1 MPTQMTAR
9 ALLSIKSSPSLFLPR
24 HTARAN
30 ITAPLGDSSVS
41 LLFFSCIHQTITG
54 AVKLATQS
62 TNKIKIH
69 SFKHGPNHWGK

>member
-30 ITAPLGDSSVS
+30 ITGDLSVS